1 MVRAIIH
8 KRSKLGTVVN
18 LPRSDGPPILLLEC
32 IDSSRKSQKN
42 PNLHVDLECIMGM
55 RRKMD
60 VLKA

>member
-1 MVRAIIH
+1 MLAAIIH
-8 KRSKLGTVVN
+8 KWRKLGTVVN

-42 PNLHVDLECIMGM
+42 PTSHVDLECIMGM
-55 RRKMD
+55 RRKMN